1 MFVCWLLDALET
13 LEGLEGLERLEAL
26 EGLEALGFFKIG
38 CKVTTFF

>member
-1 MFVCWLLDALET
+1 MFVCWLLEALDALE
-13 LEGLEGLERLEAL
+13 GL

>member
-1 MFVCWLLDALET
+1 MFVCWLLEALDALDA
-13 LEGLEGLERLEAL
+13 LEAL

>member
-1 MFVCWLLDALET
+1 MFVCWLLEALDALD
-13 LEGLEGLERLEAL
+13 AL

>member
-1 MFVCWLLDALET
+1 MLVCWLLDTLDALDALEA
-13 LEGLEGLERLEAL
+13 LEAL